1 MSIKNWLKML
11 TASDIQKLRD
21 LPIERVAERLGLS
34 VSRGRAR
41 CPFHDDS
48 HPSLMFRRGKNSYR
62 CFVCG
67 AHGSGPIDLVMR
79 YLGKSFVEACHWLA
93 DAHNVIVT
101 TERKPQP
108 STARRATPQID
119 LVHLESLI
127 AHPVLIPEAVCF
139 LFEQRG
145 IREEVVGRLGLSSIA
160 HPVPMTR
167 NLNDGWF
174 NAPALLI
181 PYRDVEGRLLSVQ
194 ARYLGKEPEKPRFQF
209 PKGAICGIYNLPE
222 LRQLQEGEA
231 LFLTEGCSDCWAML
245 SAGHKAISI
254 PSATLLKTQDLQL
267 LHRLNRQQASLNLHI
282 CPDRDAPGERLYVE
296 LKEHFPQL
304 VRHQLPEGF
313 KDFGQWW
320 AAQNVA
326 LLPVTR

>member
-1 MSIKNWLKML
+1 ML
-11 TASDIQKLRD
+11 SADVIQKLRD
-21 LPIERVAERLGLS
+21 LPIERVAEQLGLS
-34 VSRGRAR
+34 VNRGRAR

-67 AHGSGPIDLVMR
+67 ASGSGPIDLVMR
-79 YLGKSFVEACHWLA
+79 CLGKRFIEACHWLA
-93 DAHNVIVT
+93 DAQNVIVT
-101 TERKPQP
+101 TDRKTQP
-108 STARRATPQID
+108 STCRRAASQID
-119 LVHLESLI
+119 LVYLESLI
-127 AHPVLIPEAVCF
+127 RQPMLNAEAQRF
-139 LFEQRG
+139 LFEERG
-145 IREEVVGRLGLSSIA
+145 IREEVVCQLGLGSIS
-160 HPVPMTR
+160 HPVPMSR
-167 NLNDGWF
+167 NLGEGWF

-181 PYRDVEGRLLSVQ
+181 PYRDINGKLQSVQ
-194 ARYLGKEPEKPRFQF
+194 ARYLGQEPEKPRFQF
-209 PKGAICGIYNLPE
+209 PKGSVCGIYNLPE
-222 LRQLQEGEA
+222 LLRLQEGEA
-231 LFLTEGCSDCWAML
+231 LFITEGCSDCWAML
-245 SAGHKAISI
+245 SAGHKAIAI
-254 PSATLLKTQDLQL
+254 PSATLLKSGDLQP
-267 LHRLNRQQASLNLHI
+267 LHRLNRKQASLNLHI

>member
-1 MSIKNWLKML
+1 ML
-11 TASDIQKLRD
+11 SADVIQKLRD

-67 AHGSGPIDLVMR
+67 ASGSGPIDLVMR
-79 YLGKSFVEACHWLA
+79 CLGKRFIEACHWLA
-93 DAHNVIVT
+93 DAQNVIVT
-101 TERKPQP
+101 TERKTQP
-108 STARRATPQID
+108 STCRRAASQID
-119 LVHLESLI
+119 LVYLESLI
-127 AHPVLIPEAVCF
+127 RQPMLNAEAQRF
-139 LFEQRG
+139 LFEERG
-145 IREEVVGRLGLSSIA
+145 IREEVVGQLGLGSIS

-320 AAQNVA
+320 AAQNVT

>member
-1 MSIKNWLKML
+1 ML
-11 TASDIQKLRD
+11 SADVIQKLRD

-34 VSRGRAR
+34 VNRGRAR

-108 STARRATPQID
+108 SPTRRAAPQID
-119 LVHLESLI
+119 LVYLESLI
-127 AHPVLIPEAVCF
+127 RQPTLNAEAQRF
-139 LFEQRG
+139 LFEERG
-145 IREEVVGRLGLSSIA
+145 IRKEVVGQLGLSSIA

-254 PSATLLKTQDLQL
+254 PSATLLKTQDLQP

>member
-67 AHGSGPIDLVMR
+67 ASGSGPIDLVMR
-79 YLGKSFVEACHWLA
+79 CLGKRFIEACHWLA
-93 DAHNVIVT
+93 DAQNVIVT
-101 TERKPQP
+101 TERKTQP
-108 STARRATPQID
+108 STCRRAASQID
-119 LVHLESLI
+119 LVYLESLI
-127 AHPVLIPEAVCF
+127 RQPMLNAEAQRF

>member
-1 MSIKNWLKML
+1 ML
-11 TASDIQKLRD
+11 SADVIQKLRD

-34 VSRGRAR
+34 VNRGRAR

-108 STARRATPQID
+108 SPTRRAAPQID
-119 LVHLESLI
+119 LVYLESLI
-127 AHPVLIPEAVCF
+127 RQPTLNAEAQRF
-139 LFEQRG
+139 LFEERG
-145 IREEVVGRLGLSSIA
+145 IREEVVGQLGLGSIS
-160 HPVPMTR
+160 HPVPMSR

-254 PSATLLKTQDLQL
+254 PSATLLKTQDLQP

>member
-1 MSIKNWLKML
+1 ML
-11 TASDIQKLRD
+11 SADVIQKLRD

-34 VSRGRAR
+34 VNRGRAR

-108 STARRATPQID
+108 SPTRRAAPQID
-119 LVHLESLI
+119 LVYLESLI
-127 AHPVLIPEAVCF
+127 RQPTLNAEAQRF
-139 LFEQRG
+139 LFEERG
-145 IREEVVGRLGLSSIA
+145 IRKEVVGQLGLGSIS
-160 HPVPMTR
+160 HPVPMSR

-254 PSATLLKTQDLQL
+254 PSATLLKTQDLQP

>member
-67 AHGSGPIDLVMR
+67 AHGSGPIGLVMR
-79 YLGKSFVEACHWLA
+79 YLGKSFVEACHWWA

-108 STARRATPQID
+108 SPTRRAAPQID
-119 LVHLESLI
+119 LVYLESLI
-127 AHPVLIPEAVCF
+127 RQPTLNAEAQRF
-139 LFEQRG
+139 LFEERG
-145 IREEVVGRLGLSSIA
+145 IRKEVVGQLGLGSIS
-160 HPVPMTR
+160 HPVPMSR

-254 PSATLLKTQDLQL
+254 PSATLLKTQDLQP